1 MTKTTKKAAF
11 DRVLEARSNDKIKI
25 KTLVNEI
32 ADNFIELH
40 GDRAYGD
47 DSAVYAG
54 IGSLNGQPV
63 TIIGIRKGDDEV
75 SDADVH
81 FGSAEPDGYHKALR
95 LMKQAEKFNRPVIT
109 LINTPGA
116 YPDVEAEYHGQGYL
130 ISQLI
135 LQGMQLKVPY
145 ISVIVGEG
153 GSGGALALAVGD
165 CVWAFENS
173 IYSILSP
180 EGYATIL
187 WKDSSRAREAAD
199 VMKLTPED
207 LIKQGIIDKIIPEVR
222 TSAEIKQFKA
232 QLFDKMEELRAMPEQ
247 EMLQKRFTRYRGF

>member
-1 MTKTTKKAAF
+1 MTKKTAF
-11 DRVLEARSNDKIKI
+11 DRVLEARSKDKIDI
-25 KTLVNEI
+25 KDLTNGIV
-32 ADNFIELH
+32 DNFIELH

-47 DSAVYAG
+47 DEAVYAG

-63 TIIGIRKGDDEV
+63 TVIGIRKGDDEV
-75 SDADVH
+75 SDMDVH
-81 FGSAEPDGYHKALR
+81 FGSAEPDGYRKALR

-116 YPDVEAEYHGQGYL
+116 YPDVQAEYHGQGYM

-187 WKDSSRAREAAD
+187 WKDSSRAHEAAE

-207 LIKQGIIDKIIPEVR
+207 LIKQGIIDKVIPEVK
-222 TSAEIKQFKA
+222 TPTEINEFKT
-232 QLFDKMEELRAMPEQ
+232 QLFDKIEELRAIPVQ
-247 EMLQKRFTRYRGF
+247 EMLQKRYQRYREF